1 MKSAADLDLSEY
13 LPYLVNRVGSIV
25 ADQFGTEA
33 LAPHGLSIAMWRV
46 MAVLAATGGQRQI
59 DLAELTSIDVS
70 TLSRLV
76 SRLVRNS
83 VVTRT
88 RSADSNREVVVK
100 LSPKGHALVGRL
112 IPIALEY
119 ESEAISGLSV
129 TDLAVV
135 KRCLRRMYANM
146 KSRQV
151 SLASAAQ

>member
-88 RSADSNREVVVK
+88 RSANSNREVAVK
-100 LSPKGHALVGRL
+100 LSPKGHTLVGRL